1 MSFYLIEKFMA
12 KKDQRLLVAL
22 ICTVCKHQNYVT
34 NRNKINTP
42 EKIALR
48 KYCPWCKK
56 HTEHKE
62 VSKLD

>member
-1 MSFYLIEKFMA
+1 MA

-22 ICTVCKHQNYVT
+22 ICTVCKRQNYIT
-34 NRNKINTP
+34 DRNKLNTP
-42 EKIALR
+42 EKLGLR

-62 VSKLD
+62 SGKLD